1 MDDSLTQARIDLA
14 AALRLAA
21 RFQLNE
27 GICNHFSYA
36 PPERPDAF
44 LVNPFG
50 KHWSQLTA
58 SDLLLVDYDGKVLE
72 GAGELETTAF
82 CIHSR
87 CHQDNPQAACVLHT
101 HMPYATTLTSL
112 EDTPLE
118 PISQNALR
126 YYNDV
131 AYDHSYNGLASD
143 VEEGARIASALGG
156 KRVLFLANHG
166 VIVVGA
172 TISKAFEDLY
182 YLERACQVQVLAHST
197 GRPLR
202 RVSDNIAGATF
213 KDQAAEQH
221 YADAHFAALKRILD
235 AEDRSYAS

>member
-1 MDDSLTQARIDLA
+1 MDDSLRQARIDLA

-21 RFQLNE
+21 RFALNE

-36 PPERPDAF
+36 PPERLGCF

-50 KHWSQLTA
+50 LHWSQVTA
-58 SDLLLVDYDGKVLE
+58 SDLLLVDNDGKVLE
-72 GAGELETTAF
+72 GERELETTAF

-87 CHQDNPQAACVLHT
+87 IHMRHPRAACVLHT

-131 AYDHSYNGLASD
+131 AYDQSYNGIAGD
-143 VEEGARIASALGG
+143 VEEGDRMAAAMGG

-166 VIVVGA
+166 VVVVGDNIA
-172 TISKAFEDLY
+172 KAFEDLY
-182 YLERACQVQVLAHST
+182 YLERACQLQVLALST
-197 GRPLR
+197 GRPLK
-202 RVSDNIAGATF
+202 RVTDNIAATTF
-213 KDQAAEQH
+213 TKPEAAQH
-221 YADAHFAALKRILD
+221 YAEAHFAALKRLLD
-235 AEDRSYAS
+235 AEDASYLN

>member
-1 MDDSLTQARIDLA
+1 MDDALTQARIDLA

-21 RFQLNE
+21 RFDLNE

-36 PPERPDAF
+36 PPQRPGTF

-50 KHWSQLTA
+50 IHWSQLTA
-58 SDLLLVDYDGKVLE
+58 SDLLLVGNDGSVLE
-72 GAGELETTAF
+72 GEGELEITAF

-87 CHQDNPQAACVLHT
+87 IHMENPRAACVLHT
-101 HMPYATTLTSL
+101 HMPYATALTSL

-131 AYDHSYNGLASD
+131 AYDGSYNGLATAVD
-143 VEEGARIASALGG
+143 EGERMARALGD

-166 VIVVGA
+166 VVVIGPNIA
-172 TISKAFEDLY
+172 RAFEDLY
-182 YLERACQVQVLAHST
+182 YLERACKVQVLAQST

-213 KDQAAEQH
+213 KSPEKQQH
-221 YADAHFAALKRILD
+221 YADAHFAALKRLLD
-235 AEDRSYAS
+235 AEDRSYVN

>member
-21 RFQLNE
+21 RFDLNE

-36 PPERPDAF
+36 PAERPDAF

-50 KHWSQLTA
+50 IHWSQLTA
-58 SDLLLVDYDGKVLE
+58 SDLLLVDYEGKVLE
-72 GAGELETTAF
+72 GDGELEVTAF

-87 CHQDNPQAACVLHT
+87 IHRDHPRAACVLHT
-101 HMPYATTLTSL
+101 HMPYATTLASL

-131 AYDHSYNGLASD
+131 AYDNDYNGIATA
-143 VEEGARIASALGG
+143 VEEGARMARALGD

-166 VIVVGA
+166 VMVVGPNIA
-172 TISKAFEDLY
+172 KAFEDLY

-213 KDQAAEQH
+213 KDPAAQMH
-221 YADAHFAALKRILD
+221 YAERHFTALKRLLD

>member
-21 RFQLNE
+21 RFDLNE
-27 GICNHFSYA
+27 GICNHFSFA

-50 KHWSQLTA
+50 KHWSQLSA

-72 GAGELETTAF
+72 GGGELEATAF

-87 CHQDNPQAACVLHT
+87 IHKENPRAACVLHT
-101 HMPYATTLTSL
+101 HMTYATTLTSL

-131 AYDHSYNGLASD
+131 AYDGSYNGIATEM
-143 VEEGARIASALGG
+143 EEGERIAGALGD

-166 VIVVGA
+166 VIVVGTTVA
-172 TISKAFEDLY
+172 KAFEDLY

-213 KDQAAEQH
+213 KDPATEQH
-221 YADAHFAALKRILD
+221 YADAHFAALKRLLD
-235 AEDRSYAS
+235 AEDRSYTS

>member
-21 RFQLNE
+21 RFDLNE
-27 GICNHFSYA
+27 GICNHFSFA
-36 PPERPDAF
+36 PAERPDAF

-58 SDLLLVDYDGKVLE
+58 GDLLLVDHDGKVLE
-72 GAGELETTAF
+72 GEGELEVTAF

-87 CHQDNPQAACVLHT
+87 IHRDHPRAACVLHT

-131 AYDHSYNGLASD
+131 AYDDGYNGIATEVD
-143 VEEGARIASALGG
+143 EGERMARALGD
-156 KRVLFLANHG
+156 KKVLFLANHG
-166 VIVVGA
+166 VVVVGPNIA
-172 TISKAFEDLY
+172 SAFEDLY
-182 YLERACQVQVLAHST
+182 YLERACQLQVLAHST

-202 RVSDNIAGATF
+202 RISDNIAGATF
-213 KDQAAEQH
+213 KDPDKQQH
-221 YADAHFAALKRILD
+221 YADMHFAALKKLLD
-235 AEDRSYAS
+235 AEDRSYVS